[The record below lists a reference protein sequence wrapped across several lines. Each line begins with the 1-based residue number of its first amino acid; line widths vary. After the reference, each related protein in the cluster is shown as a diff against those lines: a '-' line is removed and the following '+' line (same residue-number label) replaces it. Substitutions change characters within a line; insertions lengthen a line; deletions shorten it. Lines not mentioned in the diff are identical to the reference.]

1 MIVIIIRRRIVRVI
15 IIVIIRIVI
24 VIIIIIVI
32 IILLRVTPP
41 TSGHGGLDQAPL
53 NTKAFLNIK
62 QKTLE
67 THARLPGESPGA
79 GPELALGKLSPPG
92 RLKNVGRYSMS
103 CSWSLL
109 DHSLN
114 LRTPQEALRNP
125 PRRSRGALEHVKE
138 LSSRLQ
144 GPSFELPSTSRS
156 SPAASRDRVSS
167 SRTHRGALKQPP
179 RTESRAPEHL
189 EELSSSLQGTNFELP
204 SKQARK
210 KASKAKESKQANNRA
225 SKQAIKR
232 ANEQTSKRASEHT
245 TKRTNNSK
253 QARGRRGAPKG
264 LI

>member
-1 MIVIIIRRRIVRVI
+1 ME
-15 IIVIIRIVI
+15 
-24 VIIIIIVI
+24 
-32 IILLRVTPP
+32 P
-41 TSGHGGLDQAPL
+41 APG
-53 NTKAFLNIK
+53 
-62 QKTLE
+62 Q
-67 THARLPGESPGA
+67 
-79 GPELALGKLSPPG
+79 LSPPG
-92 RLKNVGRYSMS
+92 RLKNVGRYSIS

-114 LRTPQEALRNP
+114 LQTPQEALRNP
-125 PRRSRGALEHVKE
+125 PRRSCGALEHLKE

-144 GPSFELPSTSRS
+144 GPNFKLPSTSRS
-156 SPAASRDRVSS
+156 SPAASRNRVSS

-232 ANEQTSKRASEHT
+232 ANEQTSKRASEQKS
-245 TKRTNNSK
+245 KRANEQTIKQASEQTSKRAHDQTNKQASK

-264 LI
+264 LQL

>member
-1 MIVIIIRRRIVRVI
+1 METR
-15 IIVIIRIVI
+15 
-24 VIIIIIVI
+24 
-32 IILLRVTPP
+32 LGKSQPP
-41 TSGHGGLDQAPL
+41 TRR
-53 NTKAFLNIK
+53 F
-62 QKTLE
+62 
-67 THARLPGESPGA
+67 
-79 GPELALGKLSPPG
+79 
-92 RLKNVGRYSMS
+92 KNVGRYSIS

-114 LRTPQEALRNP
+114 LQTPHQALREP
-125 PRRSRGALEHVKE
+125 PKRSCGASEHLKE

-144 GPSFELPSTSRS
+144 GPNFEAPNTSKN
-156 SPAASRDRVSS
+156 SPATSKDRVSS

-225 SKQAIKR
+225 RKQAIKR
-232 ANEQTSKRASEHT
+232 ANEQTSKRASEQT
-245 TKRTNNSK
+245 SKRAHDQTNKQASK

-264 LI
+264 LQLLLVALGQQYQYEWLANEPII